1 MRTTAGDTAALNEI
15 LDQARRSGTPTPIS
29 DDQLVQ
35 LQRRWTNALT
45 ARLDYAIEFAGS
57 TPMVEAVA
65 SAWRELAA
73 EQTTLRAVLDAAE
86 GRSPALAAAMS
97 TEFRFLALAAGLAR
111 VDDRA
116 DEAIRLGRH
125 YRNLIRDSVDHS
137 SLT

>member
-1 MRTTAGDTAALNEI
+1 M
-15 LDQARRSGTPTPIS
+15 PIS

-35 LQRRWTNALT
+35 LQCRWTNALT

-73 EQTTLRAVLDAAE
+73 EQTILRAVLDAAE
-86 GRSPALAAAMS
+86 ERSPALAAAMS

-111 VDDRA
+111 VDDPA
-116 DEAIRLGRH
+116 EEAIRLGRD
-125 YRNLIRDSVDHS
+125 YRNLIRAWS
-137 SLT
+137 